1 MTDTVWMDTENNL
14 LCFVDQTK
22 LPGEYSVCS
31 VCSADE
37 IYSAIKRLAIRGA
50 PAIGVAAAIGLYCV
64 SVRFEDREPQG
75 FLKSLKETAK
85 MLDSARPTAVN
96 LSWALARMQKTA
108 ERAANSDIEGIKSAL
123 KKEALDIY
131 GEDILVCKKIGQNGL
146 SLLKNGFG
154 ILTHCNAGA
163 LAAVR
168 YGTALAPVYAGRE
181 KGWDFKVYA
190 DETRPLLQG
199 ARLTAYE
206 LCENGIDTTLI
217 CDNMAASLMQKGVI
231 DAVLVGCDRVAA
243 NGDTANKIGTLGLA
257 VLARN
262 FSVPFYVCAPF
273 STIDFSC
280 KSGEEIVI
288 EQREWSEVTEL
299 FFSSRITHPDV
310 KVYNPAFDVTP
321 TEMISAFIT
330 EKGVFTPEELQRGL

>member
-1 MTDTVWMDTENNL
+1 
-14 LCFVDQTK
+14 
-22 LPGEYSVCS
+22 
-31 VCSADE
+31 
-37 IYSAIKRLAIRGA
+37 
-50 PAIGVAAAIGLYCV
+50 
-64 SVRFEDREPQG
+64 
-75 FLKSLKETAK
+75 
-85 MLDSARPTAVN
+85 
-96 LSWALARMQKTA
+96 
-108 ERAANSDIEGIKSAL
+108 
-123 KKEALDIY
+123 
-131 GEDILVCKKIGQNGL
+131 
-146 SLLKNGFG
+146 
-154 ILTHCNAGA
+154 
-163 LAAVR
+163 
-168 YGTALAPVYAGRE
+168 
-181 KGWDFKVYA
+181 
-190 DETRPLLQG
+190 
-199 ARLTAYE
+199 
-206 LCENGIDTTLI
+206 
-217 CDNMAASLMQKGVI
+217 MAASLMQKGVI